1 MQTRLHLVD
10 RDAIGDRA
18 AVGEEVKKALRAAG
32 FTVSAAAALA
42 GLNYRTTARYISGE
56 RDMPMSVLLALMSA
70 ANADLVDLAT
80 RLQNRT
86 HQHPLESSTPQA
98 PSEVFLQLD
107 GSELSRRL
115 ALIFSARGLS
125 AADSYEDIAGILA
138 LSDLSISLQNW
149 ERLMTSELPVAP
161 HADILYALARAL
173 DVNPDYLISDDLLLR
188 ADVEARLQLD
198 SKMRFLGVERVATR
212 SLNRIQPDELNGVA
226 QIVTAIV
233 TELRK
238 H

>member
-1 MQTRLHLVD
+1 MD

-56 RDMPMSVLLALMSA
+56 RDMPVSVLLALMSA
-70 ANADLVDLAT
+70 ADADLVDLAT
-80 RLQNRT
+80 RLQSRT
-86 HQHPLESSTPQA
+86 DRDLAESSTQA
-98 PSEVFLQLD
+98 APAERFVQLD
-107 GSELSRRL
+107 GPELSRRL

-125 AADSYEDIAGILA
+125 ALDSYDDIAAVLA
-138 LSDLSISLQNW
+138 LNARSISLQSW
-149 ERLMTSELPVAP
+149 KLLMTSELPVAL
-161 HADILYALARAL
+161 HADVLYAIAQSL
-173 DVNPDYLISDDLLLR
+173 DVNPDYLISNDLILR

-212 SLNRIQPDELNGVA
+212 SLNQIEPAELDGVA
-226 QIVTAIV
+226 RIVTDIV
-233 TELRK
+233 IELRK